1 MVASS
6 LEANHLQDIVS
17 FIRKHEGEIITGST
31 EENNYG
37 DTSYVFSTRESRVW
51 QVDRDSGDV
60 IDRGELLLDQ
70 STSQIIF
77 TFEWNQP
84 IAWTPYDLLAWLQ
97 IARSNGTIHPIFE
110 TREVEGQEFDLPD
123 FGTVLLAESL
133 NSRIKMIKVK
143 SRGYRNKERFIT
155 DIYFHL
161 GGLDLYPEG
170 VNR

>member
-1 MVASS
+1 MGIHPMYSQPGSPESGRLIGIVVMS
-6 LEANHLQDIVS
+6 LTGVS
-17 FIRKHEGEIITGST
+17 FSWINQHHK
-31 EENNYG
+31 
-37 DTSYVFSTRESRVW
+37 
-51 QVDRDSGDV
+51 
-60 IDRGELLLDQ
+60 
-70 STSQIIF
+70 IIF

-97 IARSNGTIHPIFE
+97 FARSNGTIHPIFE
-110 TREVEGQEFDLPD
+110 TREVEGQKFDLPD

-170 VNR
+170 VSR